1 MKISSPAFNDQ
12 TLIPSRYTCD
22 GPNVN
27 PPLVFEDVPDG
38 TKSLVLLV
46 EDVDAPA
53 NPWVHWL
60 VFNIPATTLN
70 VPEGMIP
77 PGGREGLSNNHT
89 YGYEG
94 PCPRYFVG
102 THRYHFNLYALDNE
116 LALPST
122 SDRIAVLT
130 AMIGHVLAE
139 AQLVGLAVGDG
150 SAI

>member
-1 MKISSPAFNDQ
+1 MKISSPAFEDG

-22 GPNVN
+22 GPNIS
-27 PPLVFEDVPDG
+27 PPLVFEDVPEG
-38 TKSLVLLV
+38 AKTLVLLV

-77 PGGREGLSNNHT
+77 PGGKEGLANNNT

-94 PCPRYFVG
+94 PCPRYFV
-102 THRYHFNLYALDNE
+102 D
-116 LALPST
+116 LP
-122 SDRIAVLT
+122 V
-130 AMIGHVLAE
+130 
-139 AQLVGLAVGDG
+139 
-150 SAI
+150 